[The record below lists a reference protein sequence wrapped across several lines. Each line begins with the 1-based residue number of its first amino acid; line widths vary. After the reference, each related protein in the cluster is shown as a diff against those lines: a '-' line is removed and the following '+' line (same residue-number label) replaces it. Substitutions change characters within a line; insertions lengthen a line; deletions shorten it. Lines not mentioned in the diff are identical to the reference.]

1 MKVNYLK
8 SSLWFALGYGL
19 IVGVAA
25 DAAARE
31 RV

>member
-8 SSLWFALGYGL
+8 SSFWFALAYGL

-25 DAAARE
+25 AAARE